1 MLGNLGSIEVFI
13 VFVVLL
19 GLFGSKK
26 MKDLAK
32 GLGDSTKQVKKIQK
46 GFEQAA
52 GLEDEQ
58 AETDQKTDEN
68 KDTQKSQQQGHD

>member
-1 MLGNLGSIEVFI
+1 MLGNLGSVEIFI

-26 MKDLAK
+26 AKDLAK

-46 GFEQAA
+46 EFEQAA
-52 GLEDEQ
+52 SSDEEPKDKLE
-58 AETDQKTDEN
+58 EN
-68 KDTQKSQQQGHD
+68 KNSKEVK